1 MLFYTFSPSC
11 PYFLN
16 VSITAHSLKS
26 HYIQEGNETGFEL
39 RHAMKL
45 DRENKIETNLSST
58 WLSEAVLNIELIS
71 SIRPGVLKSV
81 LGKK

>member
-1 MLFYTFSPSC
+1 MKQLTWLCFFYTFSPSC

-26 HYIQEGNETGFEL
+26 HYIQEGKDTGFEL

-45 DRENKIETNLSST
+45 DMENWIETNLSST
-58 WLSEAVLNIELIS
+58 
-71 SIRPGVLKSV
+71 
-81 LGKK
+81 

>member
-1 MLFYTFSPSC
+1 MVVLFYTFSPSC

-45 DRENKIETNLSST
+45 DREN
-58 WLSEAVLNIELIS
+58 
-71 SIRPGVLKSV
+71 
-81 LGKK
+81 